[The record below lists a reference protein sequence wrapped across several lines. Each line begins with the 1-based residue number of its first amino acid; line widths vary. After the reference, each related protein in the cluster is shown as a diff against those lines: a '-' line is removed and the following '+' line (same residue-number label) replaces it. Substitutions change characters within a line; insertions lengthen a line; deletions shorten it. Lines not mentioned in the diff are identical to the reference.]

1 MQVARGLLPTVV
13 VNQIVP
19 IGDLVVDRAAIVA
32 IGNAA
37 IHAARRLVA
46 RALVGQRN
54 DEFIVVAHPVGGG
67 RVFPLLPINFQKA
80 RNLPHYALLLTPMV
94 MPLLV
99 SWAFSSSERA
109 RAYSTGMIFTN
120 FGRYCA
126 QLSMMA
132 LALDDCVYL

>member
-1 MQVARGLLPTVV
+1 MQVARSLFPPVV

-19 IGDLVVDRAAIVA
+19 VRDLVVHRAAALA

-37 IHAARRLVA
+37 IHAARRLIA
-46 RALVGQRN
+46 SAFIGKRY
-54 DEFIVVAHPVGGG
+54 DEFIIVAHPVGGW
-67 RVFPLLPINFQKA
+67 RVFPLLPVDFKKA

-94 MPLLV
+94 MPSLV
-99 SWAFSSSERA
+99 SCAFSSSERA

-120 FGRYCA
+120 FGRNCA
-126 QLSMMA
+126 QLSMMD

>member
-1 MQVARGLLPTVV
+1 MQVARSLFPPVV
-13 VNQIVP
+13 VDQVIPVR
-19 IGDLVVDRAAIVA
+19 DLVVHRAAIVA

-46 RALVGQRN
+46 RAFVRQRN
-54 DEFIVVAHPVGGG
+54 DEFIVVAHPVGGR
-67 RVFPLLPINFQKA
+67 RVFPLLPVDFEKSC
-80 RNLPHYALLLTPMV
+80 NLPHYALLLTPMV
-94 MPLLV
+94 MPSLV